1 MGALTFLKTF
11 STTSLNVA
19 GERYKRRLSVNTR
32 NQVEANLVTIVDIPG
47 AKEGGA
53 DAEGKL
59 GEGGRGDVIGRGG
72 CELCD
77 EEGEG

>member
-1 MGALTFLKTF
+1 MYTLG
-11 STTSLNVA
+11 
-19 GERYKRRLSVNTR
+19 

-53 DAEGKL
+53 DEEGKL
-59 GEGGRGDVIGRGG
+59 GERGRGDVIGRGG
-72 CELCD
+72 CELWD

>member
-1 MGALTFLKTF
+1 MYTLG
-11 STTSLNVA
+11 
-19 GERYKRRLSVNTR
+19 

-53 DAEGKL
+53 DDEVRRKR
-59 GEGGRGDVIGRGG
+59 EGDVVGRGG
-72 CELCD
+72 CELWE